1 MNELE
6 KMFGKAKNENT
17 SQYTSDDDK
26 ELMEIREHLEKLKKT
41 EEVIKLAD
49 TISIDDADSIIKFA
63 DDVSEKISA
72 ISKEILEV
80 TGKSNTDEVVK
91 MMEVLGRIVKRFSL
105 KELKY
110 QTKPKNF
117 VGKMIDVITRTTRAT
132 FAQVME
138 KFNGLNSEVDTIL
151 LQLKKYEGDI
161 KMSDSHLKKMYNA
174 HKEHIDNVE
183 KHIAA
188 LLLKLDMIEEFIPKI
203 KENTELSPDDKTLM
217 LTRIEKA
224 KRMLGEKEH
233 QLRVKKG
240 VSLQDCAIIDR
251 IAENNYFLSNNINMA
266 SQVLVPTLRQN
277 IILGQEAQR
286 QDIQSTVMSNIGK
299 VTNSI
304 IEENSRYTGELS
316 YRIRES
322 SNTAMIQTDVLTK
335 SYENV
340 INSIERNKQ
349 LELELKQ
356 KREQDIKQLELLEIR
371 IKKAQMSNEALNTKS
386 LEKYGKGVN

>member
-1 MNELE
+1 
-6 KMFGKAKNENT
+6 
-17 SQYTSDDDK
+17 
-26 ELMEIREHLEKLKKT
+26 
-41 EEVIKLAD
+41 
-49 TISIDDADSIIKFA
+49 
-63 DDVSEKISA
+63 
-72 ISKEILEV
+72 
-80 TGKSNTDEVVK
+80 
-91 MMEVLGRIVKRFSL
+91 
-105 KELKY
+105 
-110 QTKPKNF
+110 
-117 VGKMIDVITRTTRAT
+117 
-132 FAQVME
+132 
-138 KFNGLNSEVDTIL
+138 
-151 LQLKKYEGDI
+151 
-161 KMSDSHLKKMYNA
+161 
-174 HKEHIDNVE
+174 
-183 KHIAA
+183 
-188 LLLKLDMIEEFIPKI
+188 
-203 KENTELSPDDKTLM
+203 M

-299 VTNSI
+299 VTNSM

-316 YRIRES
+316 YKIRES
-322 SNTAMIQTDVLTK
+322 SNTSMIQTDVLTK

-356 KREQDIKQLELLEIR
+356 KREQDIRQLELLEIR